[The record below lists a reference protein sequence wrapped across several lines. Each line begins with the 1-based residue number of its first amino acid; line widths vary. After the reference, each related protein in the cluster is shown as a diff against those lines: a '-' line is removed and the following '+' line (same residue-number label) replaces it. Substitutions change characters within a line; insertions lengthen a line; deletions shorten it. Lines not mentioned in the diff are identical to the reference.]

1 MEVFQEATEEFIRP
15 QLWPLRSLNLVANS
29 MWELM
34 QEKVYKTHITD
45 LDVSTTALMNGCD
58 NDDMIQLG
66 PLQSQSMF

>member
-1 MEVFQEATEEFIRP
+1 
-15 QLWPLRSLNLVANS
+15 